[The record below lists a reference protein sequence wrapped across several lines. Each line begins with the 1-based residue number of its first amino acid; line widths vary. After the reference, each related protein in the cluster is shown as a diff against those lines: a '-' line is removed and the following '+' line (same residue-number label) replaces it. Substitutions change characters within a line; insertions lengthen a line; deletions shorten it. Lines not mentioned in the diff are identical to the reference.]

1 MDNLYNWIEALG
13 KERGFK
19 TVTSLCRKADMSPST
34 LTELKSGRT
43 KKLTTGTAEKL
54 AAVLNVP
61 IDYLLKGGVS
71 TYEVTLKSLKE
82 ETGDTN
88 EQKISPTPQ
97 KGIELNPE
105 YFNLSPENRD
115 LVDALILKLSKSQSE
130 P

>member
-19 TVTSLCRKADMSPST
+19 TVTALCRKADMSPST

-54 AAVLNVP
+54 AAVLDVP

-82 ETGDTN
+82 EPGDTN
-88 EQKISPTPQ
+88 EQKISPTPPEGDRAQ
-97 KGIELNPE
+97 PGI
-105 YFNLSPENRD
+105 F
-115 LVDALILKLSKSQSE
+115 
-130 P
+130 